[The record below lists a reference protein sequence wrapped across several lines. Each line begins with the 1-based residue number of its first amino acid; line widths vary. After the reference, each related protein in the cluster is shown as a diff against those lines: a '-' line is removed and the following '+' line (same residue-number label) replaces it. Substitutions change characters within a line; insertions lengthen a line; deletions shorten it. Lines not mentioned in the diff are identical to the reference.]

1 MKVIPE
7 TRHRVIKFDN
17 LLFYIIVESL
27 QYTAKPV

>member
-7 TRHRVIKFDN
+7 TRHRLIKFDN
-17 LLFYIIVESL
+17 LFYIIVESL